1 MRLGLQIPSFTW
13 PGGAAE
19 IAPRLGEIARA
30 ADEVGLASLW
40 VMDHF
45 FQIPSVGP
53 AEREMLEGWSTLAFL
68 AAQTRRIALGTLVT
82 GVTYRHPGVLVK
94 TATTLDVLSGGRAY
108 LGIGAAW
115 YEREHVGLGVRF
127 RPRAGGFQRAG
138 RPARESGNRR
148 GLVRARARRAGRAV
162 PAARRALR
170 AARGDAAHRA
180 PDVVGQRR
188 AVQGPAAAA
197 EGDAVLPAAARA
209 PAPAGADRRHRRAQD
224 APARRALRRRVE
236 RVRRDRREGARA
248 QARRAARALRCR
260 GPRRRRDR
268 VHDHRPARHGRALRP
283 RARPALPAPGERRL
297 QPRDREPARPGARH
311 RRRAR
316 RPRDPARGG
325 RLLSKGGMAPAIGPA
340 VRWPAGGA
348 PKASEGPVR
357 LHASKDFANPRNR
370 MPAVWREGAK

>member
-115 YEREHVGLGVRF
+115 YEREHVGLGVPF
-127 RPRAGGFQRAG
+127 PPRAERFERLEETLRIAHQMW
-138 RPARESGNRR
+138 SGNAAPFKGRQQR
-148 GLVRARARRAGRAV
+148 LKETLCSPPPLARPHPPVLIGGIGERKTLRLVARYADAWNAFDAIGVKELARKRDVLLAHCDAEGRDAGEIECTTIGPLDMGARSVPELVRHFRRLANAGFSHAIVSLPDPVRAT
-162 PAARRALR
+162 
-170 AARGDAAHRA
+170 D
-180 PDVVGQRR
+180 
-188 AVQGPAAAA
+188 
-197 EGDAVLPAAARA
+197 
-209 PAPAGADRRHRRAQD
+209 
-224 APARRALRRRVE
+224 VE
-236 RVRRDRREGARA
+236 RVGREI
-248 QARRAARALRCR
+248 
-260 GPRRRRDR
+260 
-268 VHDHRPARHGRALRP
+268 
-283 RARPALPAPGERRL
+283 LPE
-297 QPRDREPARPGARH
+297 
-311 RRRAR
+311 
-316 RPRDPARGG
+316 
-325 RLLSKGGMAPAIGPA
+325 
-340 VRWPAGGA
+340 VAG
-348 PKASEGPVR
+348 
-357 LHASKDFANPRNR
+357 F
-370 MPAVWREGAK
+370 